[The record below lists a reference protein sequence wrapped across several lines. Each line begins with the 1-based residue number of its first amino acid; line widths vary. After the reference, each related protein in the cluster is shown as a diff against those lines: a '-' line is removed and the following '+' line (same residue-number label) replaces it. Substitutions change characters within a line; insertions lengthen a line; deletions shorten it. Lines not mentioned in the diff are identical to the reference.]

1 MEFLKSKKF
10 WMIFIIAFI
19 VGVIIGG
26 VSEYIK
32 ITS

>member
-1 MEFLKSKKF
+1 MEILKSKKF
-10 WMIFIIAFI
+10 WRITLIAFI